1 MEEDEIQ
8 PEDRWKG
15 MLLAYDFV
23 LPSYDW
29 AMQRLNAVEGRI
41 QSLMMF
47 SVSLAVTGPVLVAS
61 LVDEVR
67 LGSGWFVAA
76 LVTALGILV
85 GGTVTRAWGRHKASE
100 HWRCPRRLVF

>member
-8 PEDRWKG
+8 SGDQWQG

-76 LVTALGILV
+76 LVAALAILV
-85 GGTVTRAWGRHKASE
+85 AEPSRGLWVA
-100 HWRCPRRLVF
+100 